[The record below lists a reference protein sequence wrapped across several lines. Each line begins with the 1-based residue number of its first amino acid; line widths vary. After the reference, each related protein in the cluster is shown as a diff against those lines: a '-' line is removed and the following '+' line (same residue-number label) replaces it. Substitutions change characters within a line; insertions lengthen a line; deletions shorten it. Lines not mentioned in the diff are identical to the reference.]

1 MGGREKNFTALVLL
15 FAASAA
21 IASPTIISDS
31 PARIIP
37 SSTDHAAGVVT
48 CDPRSNEVCG
58 QISEFAG
65 AIFRPPSGSQITVA
79 SGNQRCLP
87 ALPSAIAMVL
97 TGFICISLI
106 QDRRAWV
113 AVLAGIL
120 WVGQTGIW
128 ALPELTSRLSRRV
141 HSGQQVNTAL
151 AASYPL
157 GGGYYPDSYS
167 EEIRYIGLLHHL
179 AGIPQDSNSAF
190 TNSRVSLTRLCRSV
204 QSTTGFSSNGKDT
217 RASQDATVLGQ
228 FVLSK
233 PLNCLVSGTRQFI
246 CFSPALIFCRM
257 PRGPPISQMRPFYKT
272 VLGV

>member
-1 MGGREKNFTALVLL
+1 LLSRREKIFTALVLL

-48 CDPRSNEVCG
+48 CDPRSNAVCG

-65 AIFRPPSGSQITVA
+65 AIFRPPSGSQITVT
-79 SGNQRCLP
+79 SGDQRCLP

-106 QDRRAWV
+106 QDRRAWL
-113 AVLAGIL
+113 AVLAGLL

-151 AASYPL
+151 AAPYPL

-167 EEIRYIGLLHHL
+167 EETRYAGLLHHL
-179 AGIPQDSNSAF
+179 AGIPRDISAF
-190 TNSRVSLTRLCRSV
+190 TNNRTVLIRH
-204 QSTTGFSSNGKDT
+204 FSGVAGKDT
-217 RASQDATVLGQ
+217 RALHHAILELQLALSQ
-228 FVLSK
+228 LS
-233 PLNCLVSGTRQFI
+233 NCLVSGIRQFV
-246 CFSPALIFCRM
+246 CFKPAFISFCQL
-257 PRGPPISQMRPFYKT
+257 PRGPPISAEKLFGKPA
-272 VLGV
+272 GVSSRNTS

>member
-1 MGGREKNFTALVLL
+1 MSSRRREKIFTALVLL
-15 FAASAA
+15 FAASVA

-48 CDPRSNEVCG
+48 CDTRSNEVCG

-65 AIFRPPSGSQITVA
+65 AIFGPPSSSQITVTST

-106 QDRRAWV
+106 QDRRAWL
-113 AVLAGIL
+113 AVLTGLL

-128 ALPELTSRLSRRV
+128 ALPELTSRLSRKV

-151 AASYPL
+151 AAPYPL
-157 GGGYYPDSYS
+157 GGCFYPGSYN
-167 EEIRYIGLLHHL
+167 EETRYAGLLHHL
-179 AGIPQDSNSAF
+179 AGIPRDISTF
-190 TNSRVSLTRLCRSV
+190 TNNRTVLIRH
-204 QSTTGFSSNGKDT
+204 FSGVAGKDT
-217 RASQDATVLGQ
+217 RALHSAILESQLA
-228 FVLSK
+228 LSQ
-233 PLNCLVSGTRQFI
+233 LSNCLVSGTRQFVS
-246 CFSPALIFCRM
+246 FTPAFIFCQL
-257 PRGPPISQMRPFYKT
+257 PRGPPISAERLFEKPA
-272 VLGV
+272 GV

>member
-1 MGGREKNFTALVLL
+1 MGRREKIFTALVLL

-48 CDPRSNEVCG
+48 CDPRSNEVCD
-58 QISEFAG
+58 QISELGRAMLQ
-65 AIFRPPSGSQITVA
+65 PPSGSQITVA

-106 QDRRAWV
+106 QDRRAWL
-113 AVLAGIL
+113 AVLAGLL

-151 AASYPL
+151 AAPYL
-157 GGGYYPDSYS
+157 HGGGYYPDSYN
-167 EEIRYIGLLHHL
+167 EETRYAGLLHHL
-179 AGIPQDSNSAF
+179 AGIPRDISDFTNNRMVLIRHFSGVACNDRRALHHVILESQFALSNS
-190 TNSRVSLTRLCRSV
+190 
-204 QSTTGFSSNGKDT
+204 
-217 RASQDATVLGQ
+217 
-228 FVLSK
+228 
-233 PLNCLVSGTRQFI
+233 LNCLVSGTRQFV
-246 CFSPALIFCRM
+246 CFKPVFIFFSQL
-257 PRGPPISQMRPFYKT
+257 PRGPPISAERFF
-272 VLGV
+272 